1 VHIYNE
7 GFQQSYNVLYS
18 NNLNANQ
25 AIFKVPIDKN
35 LYNRPTSFYT
45 LKPMT
50 QNQIIPFNPM
60 QDLRFK
66 ITLPSGLT
74 LKYTTPDN
82 FSPFEPN
89 PLVQISLQVSIKPVE
104 KYDVNNC

>member
-1 VHIYNE
+1 
-7 GFQQSYNVLYS
+7 
-18 NNLNANQ
+18 
-25 AIFKVPIDKN
+25 
-35 LYNRPTSFYT
+35 
-45 LKPMT
+45 
-50 QNQIIPFNPM
+50 M
-60 QDLRFK
+60 QDLRFR

-82 FSPFEPN
+82 FAPFEPN